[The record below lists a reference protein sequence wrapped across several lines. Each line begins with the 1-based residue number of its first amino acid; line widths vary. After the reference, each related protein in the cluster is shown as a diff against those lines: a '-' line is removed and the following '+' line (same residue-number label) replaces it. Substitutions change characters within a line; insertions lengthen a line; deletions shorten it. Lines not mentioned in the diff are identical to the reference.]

1 MIQRCLIYLK
11 INSYCKMLEVI
22 TSGLIK
28 IYITDTLSWYR
39 NNICLDRDLKFQ
51 IVLEFSVLSIDSCI
65 SNREFSLE
73 DRKRLLEI
81 IRDDIIP
88 KPNKF
93 IIDDKEFQFNTYG
106 DMIDTLGPNVEL
118 GVKYHFFTKNDI
130 VIVY

>member
-1 MIQRCLIYLK
+1 MT
-11 INSYCKMLEVI
+11 EVI

-39 NNICLDRDLKFQ
+39 NNIYLDRDLKFQ

-65 SNREFSLE
+65 SNREFSSE

-93 IIDDKEFQFNTYG
+93 IIDEKEFQFNTYG

-118 GVKYHFFTKNDI
+118 GVKYHFVTKNDI

>member
-1 MIQRCLIYLK
+1 
-11 INSYCKMLEVI
+11 MLEVI
-22 TSGLIK
+22 TSGLVK

-118 GVKYHFFTKNDI
+118 GVKYHFVTKNDI